1 MEYVTPLLL
10 VIVLGAVAFLIL
22 KSGRPAEAGTDP
34 ANAALLEE
42 TRRQLA
48 AVNAAL
54 TQERAAKEA
63 ALTKASGAEAAKL
76 AAHQQLTES
85 AQAHERAVAQLQIG
99 RAHV

>member
-54 TQERAAKEA
+54 TQERATLICLLRAPK
-63 ALTKASGAEAAKL
+63 LSGY
-76 AAHQQLTES
+76 
-85 AQAHERAVAQLQIG
+85 R
-99 RAHV
+99 RN